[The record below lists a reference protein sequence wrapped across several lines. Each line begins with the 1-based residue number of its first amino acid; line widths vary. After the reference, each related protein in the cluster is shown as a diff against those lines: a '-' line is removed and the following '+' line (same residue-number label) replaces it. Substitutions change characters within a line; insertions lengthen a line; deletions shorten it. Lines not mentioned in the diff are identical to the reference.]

1 MPGFGANIAV
11 TYTGECQCSCCS
23 GSSTLNTTTSLNDG
37 SGDEFETNTTELVM
51 TTTVSDLPP
60 FQPTAPIVAIV
71 GGAICTTLLL
81 LILLA
86 IASIA
91 VMTICRHKKQS
102 LVAIDETQHEHTDI
116 ELDSNQAYIT
126 HSEAK
131 HAGAMECIETDANQ
145 VYITTSE
152 AQQEYCDAGTMDYTE
167 VDANQAYITST
178 VLIEA
183 NVAYGTHP
191 CEVDDYEYVIPSLL
205 T

>member
-1 MPGFGANIAV
+1 M
-11 TYTGECQCSCCS
+11 
-23 GSSTLNTTTSLNDG
+23 NTTTSINDG
-37 SGDEFETNTTELVM
+37 SGDEPETSKTELV
-51 TTTVSDLPP
+51 TELPP

-81 LILLA
+81 LILLV

-102 LVAIDETQHEHTDI
+102 VVAIDVTPQHAHTDI

-126 HSEAK
+126 HTEAK
-131 HAGAMECIETDANQ
+131 HAGAMECIETDANMAYITQ
-145 VYITTSE
+145 SEAGAMECIETDANQAYITTTE
-152 AQQEYCDAGTMDYTE
+152 AQQKYCDAGTMDYTE

-178 VLIEA
+178 VPTES

-191 CEVDDYEYVIPSLL
+191 PEVDDYEYVVPSLL

>member
-1 MPGFGANIAV
+1 M
-11 TYTGECQCSCCS
+11 
-23 GSSTLNTTTSLNDG
+23 
-37 SGDEFETNTTELVM
+37 M
-51 TTTVSDLPP
+51 
-60 FQPTAPIVAIV
+60 
-71 GGAICTTLLL
+71 
-81 LILLA
+81 
-86 IASIA
+86 
-91 VMTICRHKKQS
+91 ICRHKKQS
-102 LVAIDETQHEHTDI
+102 LVAIDETQHEHTDN

-191 CEVDDYEYVIPSLL
+191 REVDDYEYVVPSLL